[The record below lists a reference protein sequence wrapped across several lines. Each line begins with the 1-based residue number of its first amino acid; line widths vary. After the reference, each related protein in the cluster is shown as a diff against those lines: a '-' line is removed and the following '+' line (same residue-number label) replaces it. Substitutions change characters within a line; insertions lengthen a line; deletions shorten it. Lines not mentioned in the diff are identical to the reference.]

1 MEDHEDVPKEQDQRA
16 IGEWQIQDETEE
28 PDLEEEQPVNEDQQ
42 GVSNLAVPGNE
53 QNDQA
58 ETE

>member
-1 MEDHEDVPKEQDQRA
+1 MEEYEDVPKEQDQRA

-42 GVSNLAVPGNE
+42 GVSNLVVPGNE